1 MEQIKVFYDEVGHT
15 LTVWFDD
22 PALEALSEEI
32 GDEIIV
38 MRSNDGKVL
47 GFEKLNI
54 NFPRPDELGVA
65 FERVYA
71 S

>member
-15 LTVWFDD
+15 LTVWFGD
-22 PALEALSEEI
+22 PAHEAIAEEI

-38 MRSNDGKVL
+38 MRGNDGKVL

-54 NFPRPDELGVA
+54 NFAHPDELGVA
-65 FERVYA
+65 FKRVYA
-71 S
+71 